1 MKTSRFIQVAF
12 AATVTG
18 ALAFSLIGCA
28 NTAGN
33 DKGLTGGVAATV
45 NGTEIAEDTITTYI
59 QNFRSSSSLM
69 EEDSWGKWLA
79 ENSMTPEMVR
89 EQVIDYYAGQDLVK
103 KAAEEN
109 GVKLDTGKVDSTI
122 QETKDK
128 FESDEAW
135 QEGLKKAG
143 TTEEAYRESVE
154 AGLLEQQLSEKVAVP
169 EAATATDEELIQY
182 AQMYASAYSGAKR
195 SSHILFATG
204 DDAKAQETLDKIN
217 AGTLDFAAAAKE
229 FSQDSGSAA
238 KGGDVGWDALNSFVT
253 PYTDALKGLE
263 VGKISGLVTSDYG
276 IHIIKC
282 TEVFTAPETVTSL
295 DQIPEAFLTEIRT
308 FLDTSKKSTAF
319 STWYTD
325 YKEKASIDI
334 KPMPENVPYKIDM
347 SKYPAPEKAEG
358 TTSPDPNAGAA
369 TQGTTDG
376 SANAGATTEGTT
388 TDGAATQPKEGD
400 ATKTDK

>member
-59 QNFRSSSSLM
+59 QNFRGSSSLM

-89 EQVIDYYAGQDLVK
+89 EQVIDYYAGQELVK

-109 GVKLDTGKVDSTI
+109 GVTLDAGKVDSSI

-143 TTEEAYRESVE
+143 TTEEAYRES
-154 AGLLEQQLSEKVAVP
+154 
-169 EAATATDEELIQY
+169 
-182 AQMYASAYSGAKR
+182 
-195 SSHILFATG
+195 
-204 DDAKAQETLDKIN
+204 
-217 AGTLDFAAAAKE
+217 
-229 FSQDSGSAA
+229 
-238 KGGDVGWDALNSFVT
+238 
-253 PYTDALKGLE
+253 
-263 VGKISGLVTSDYG
+263 
-276 IHIIKC
+276 
-282 TEVFTAPETVTSL
+282 
-295 DQIPEAFLTEIRT
+295 
-308 FLDTSKKSTAF
+308 
-319 STWYTD
+319 
-325 YKEKASIDI
+325 
-334 KPMPENVPYKIDM
+334 
-347 SKYPAPEKAEG
+347 
-358 TTSPDPNAGAA
+358 
-369 TQGTTDG
+369 
-376 SANAGATTEGTT
+376 
-388 TDGAATQPKEGD
+388 
-400 ATKTDK
+400 